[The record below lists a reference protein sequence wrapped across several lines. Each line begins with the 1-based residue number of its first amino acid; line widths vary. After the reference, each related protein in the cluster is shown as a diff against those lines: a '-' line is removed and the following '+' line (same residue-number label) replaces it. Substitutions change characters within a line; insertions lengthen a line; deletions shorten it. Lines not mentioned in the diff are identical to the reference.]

1 MTRKTRILWFSPSA
15 LHDGSSGTAQQCR
28 YMLEWLKTCYGND
41 YQIGALSAFTFAS
54 PSGSGFISTLTP
66 GSVKETAISFDFT
79 CGGIGCIYLKC
90 VHGAPTD
97 LSSAEQQLL
106 YNRFL
111 GVLDEFEPDIVMG
124 LGGDLL
130 SMGVRAE
137 ARRRGIKVVY
147 YLSSGSDS
155 FFSLRDCDLVLTDS
169 QAAADFYRNLA
180 GQAPVPVGMF
190 YNPNQVIAPSHE
202 RDPQYVTFINPLP
215 SKGLALFARLALM
228 ARRELPGQRF
238 LVVQSRTTLARHLTR
253 LYEPAAADTDRPAG
267 QEQPQPD
274 EKGRIHPLTAE
285 MLDNVDVGEHSDHMA
300 EVYAVTR
307 VLLVPSLDF
316 ESWGRVATEAV
327 LNGIPVL
334 CSDSGGLAEASA
346 AAQGCAACL
355 EIPQSLLDEP
365 LRLPTE
371 EEVRPWLERLRELLT
386 GDYASACEQ
395 AAAGFDNHSS
405 ARRVHEAL
413 CGLLGRS
420 PDTTAS

>member
-1 MTRKTRILWFSPSA
+1 MTRKTRILWFSPQA

-28 YMLEWLKTCYGND
+28 YMLEWLKICYGDD
-41 YQIGALSAFTFAS
+41 YQIGVLSAFTFAS
-54 PSGSGFISTLTP
+54 PSGSGFINTLTP
-66 GSVKETAISFDFT
+66 GSVKETPISFDFT
-79 CGGIGCIYLKC
+79 CGGLGCIYLKC

-111 GVLDEFEPDIVMG
+111 GVLDEFSPDIVMG

-130 SMGVRAE
+130 SMGVRSE

-190 YNPNQVIAPSHE
+190 YNPARVIAPVYE

-228 ARRELPGQRF
+228 ARSELPGQRF
-238 LVVQSRTTLARHLTR
+238 LVVQSRTTLARHITR
-253 LYEPAAADTDRPAG
+253 LYEPAAPDAAGTQGERPEADK
-267 QEQPQPD
+267 E
-274 EKGRIHPLTAE
+274 GRIHPLTSE
-285 MLDNVDVGEHSDHMA
+285 QLDNVDVGEHSDHMA

-334 CSDSGGLAEASA
+334 CSDSGGMAEASA

-355 EIPQSLLDEP
+355 EIPQTLLDEP

-371 EEVRPWLERLRELLT
+371 EEVRPWLERLRELLE
-386 GDYASACEQ
+386 GDYAAACEQ
-395 AAAGFDNHSS
+395 AAAGFDNHDS

-413 CGLLGRS
+413 CGLLGRT
-420 PDTTAS
+420 PDVPAS